1 MVEFIAVMIF
11 LFILVPVILLSLFD
25 RKVISEEA
33 QTYTEVFNKLEKGEN
48 EEKIKEFLRKK
59 HKISIYESSLL
70 LSVAKKKLK
79 DNFENILSQILEE
92 NRKKER
98 AK

>member
-1 MVEFIAVMIF
+1 MIEFIVAIIL
-11 LFILVPVILLSLFD
+11 LFIIIPIILLSLFE
-25 RKVISEEA
+25 REITSEEA
-33 QTYTEVFNKLEKGEN
+33 QTYLKVSNKLEKGES

-59 HKISIYESSLL
+59 HKISVYESSLL

-79 DNFENILSQILEE
+79 DNFENILSQMLEE
-92 NRKKER
+92 IRKKER

>member
-1 MVEFIAVMIF
+1 MIEFIVTIIL
-11 LFILVPVILLSLFD
+11 LFIIIPIILLSLFE
-25 RKVISEEA
+25 RKITSEEA
-33 QTYTEVFNKLEKGEN
+33 QTYLEVSNKLEKGES

-59 HKISIYESSLL
+59 HKISVYESSLL

-79 DNFENILSQILEE
+79 DNFENILSQMLEE
-92 NRKKER
+92 IRKKER